1 MKSLAYGH
9 DKGDEYL
16 RNIAAILSDVLA
28 RHVGGVARY
37 GGEEFICLLPDTDA
51 DTARSIAEAM
61 RRAVEAARLPNETV
75 TPPWV
80 TISIGVATLLHGD
93 PGLPGLLKQADV
105 QLYRAKQQ
113 GRNRVCTTIIGK

>member
-1 MKSLAYGH
+1 M
-9 DKGDEYL
+9 
-16 RNIAAILSDVLA
+16 
-28 RHVGGVARY
+28 GGVARY

-61 RRAVEAARLPNETV
+61 RRAVEAACLPNETV